1 MVTMFD
7 YSRGTQAFNDNI
19 DECVAFAAAALE
31 GVALENS
38 AERIKNLCYAISEDC
53 LKGTRYEALFAEKGL
68 EAMKDPRVIRNS
80 EVQENFNAVIAQIIN
95 PILPM
100 VSNRDFIRF
109 LAEVRQVGYGDTA
122 RFIIHS
128 NELYKVNEIASGVNR
143 GVLQPIHDDEVT
155 VNASPIEIAAEVDF
169 YAIAAGVFDFGDFGL
184 RAARSFEQYIF
195 LKVIGAMTSATSQL
209 GAAYSASGFTNS
221 NWSTLAQRVSA
232 ATGGAEVFAIGT
244 LAALNQVVPA
254 TAGLQYGLGQ
264 KIADQGY
271 LDRYL
276 GTRLICLDQAFD
288 FGTVNTD
295 GTFAMP
301 DNKIYFL
308 PVYGGAAPIKLV
320 YEGDQTVVEKAPDY
334 TPDRTYRIRI
344 QMRVGVAAIL
354 GSKFGTLTLG

>member
-1 MVTMFD
+1 MTMFN
-7 YSRGTQAFNDNI
+7 YRHGSQKFNDNV
-19 DECVAFAAAALE
+19 DEAVAFAAAKLE
-31 GVALENS
+31 GKVLQNAD
-38 AERIKNLCYAISEDC
+38 ERIKNLCFAISEDC
-53 LKGTRYEALFAEKGL
+53 LTGTRYETLFAEKGL

-100 VSNRDFIRF
+100 VSNFDFIRF

-122 RFIIHS
+122 RFIIRS

-143 GVLQPIHDDEVT
+143 GILQPIHDDEIT
-155 VNASPIEIAAEVDF
+155 VNASPVEIAAEIDF

-184 RAARSFEQYIF
+184 RAARSFEAFIF
-195 LKVIGAMTSATSQL
+195 QKVIGAMTSATTKA
-209 GAAYSASGFTNS
+209 GAAYSASGFSNA
-221 NWSTLAQRVSA
+221 NWSALAQKVSA
-232 ATGGAEVFAIGT
+232 AAGGADVFAIGT
-244 LAALNQVVPA
+244 LAALNSVIPA

-276 GTRLICLDQAFD
+276 GTRMICLDQALTFNS
-288 FGTVNTD
+288 VNTTAD
-295 GTFAMP
+295 FAVP
-301 DNKIYFL
+301 DNKIYML
-308 PVYGGAAPIKLV
+308 PVYGDKPIKIV

-344 QMRVGVAAIL
+344 QMRVGVAAVV
-354 GSKFGTLTLG
+354 GSKFATLTL